1 VSEID
6 QLIATIRGLVRVCE
20 LLRRAGASEEELAE
34 RSADIRRLQDRLA
47 DRVRQ
52 SMRDRA
58 RA

>member
-6 QLIATIRGLVRVCE
+6 QLISTIRGLVRVRE
-20 LLRRAGASEEELAE
+20 LLRRAGASERELEE

-52 SMRDRA
+52 TIQDRA